1 MYILW
6 NVYVEYVIHVGRG
19 GANLKSFFYNLCP
32 IHNTIKYVEQFRSNT
47 CKACNAD
54 VWNLIPSNRSFVR
67 DLTILWK
74 ESFGIS
80 KLVVLWYLL
89 ISKRA
94 LELGLQFRGSFIPP
108 VSLDCSWSLCKAL
121 KVLEILTIV
130 SPLGARWLG
139 FLWTCFI
146 RAIWRT
152 HLSSARRKQKVELF
166 FIGGPKKI
174 HFRDKQRARCQTV
187 CSIFGIVMEKE
198 IQSLRLQ
205 LEQIDQE
212 NKRLRDLLV
221 NMSKDNSVVKSTYV
235 QYNYSYNAPIDM
247 IEETR
252 ILILVRPRAVLTRAW
267 TMDSRWQTPV
277 LWTGV
282 CSW

>member
-1 MYILW
+1 M
-6 NVYVEYVIHVGRG
+6 
-19 GANLKSFFYNLCP
+19 
-32 IHNTIKYVEQFRSNT
+32 FRSNT

-108 VSLDCSWSLCKAL
+108 VSLTLDCSWSLCKAL

-130 SPLGARWLG
+130 FPLGARWLG

-221 NMSKDNSVVKSTYV
+221 NMSKDNSVVM
-235 QYNYSYNAPIDM
+235 YNTIILTM
-247 IEETR
+247 LLEETR
-252 ILILVRPRAVLTRAW
+252 ILILVRQELE
-267 TMDSRWQTPV
+267 
-277 LWTGV
+277 LWTVRDKLKFYERGV